1 MWNTRKKVAVNSNM
15 VEHLNG
21 ELRKNAP
28 YKDDYIM
35 ENGVKLT
42 LRTYISES
50 TIKIPGYNSVKIYGG
65 DVIYLLN
72 NKLHRIN
79 GPAFIRKHDLYIW
92 LKDGKLHRDGDMPAV
107 ENESGNMKI
116 YCKDGYF
123 HRENGPAIYR
133 RMDGFTRYYID
144 DKQIT
149 IDELSKDFL
158 MQKSYPE
165 LLPSMLVY
173 LIHHL

>member
-123 HRENGPAIYR
+123 HRENGPAFIE
-133 RMDGFTRYYID
+133 GTRQTYWLNGEEIKSEERFINGVRHIRLGDILDHID
-144 DKQIT
+144 DIT
-149 IDELSKDFL
+149 LEVCFI
-158 MQKSYPE
+158 
-165 LLPSMLVY
+165 
-173 LIHHL
+173 